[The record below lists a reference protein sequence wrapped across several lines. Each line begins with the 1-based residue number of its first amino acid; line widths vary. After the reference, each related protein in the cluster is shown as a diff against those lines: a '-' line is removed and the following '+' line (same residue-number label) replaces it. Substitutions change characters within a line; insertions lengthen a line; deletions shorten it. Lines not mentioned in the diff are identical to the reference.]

1 MFANA
6 VVLFFASLTL
16 HGQAQRLREMA
27 GDVPEV
33 AEGGDENAQAA
44 ARLEDDFGVIEMR
57 EEDEVVGSLA
67 DAMAANA
74 ESLEDAPEKV
84 ANIER
89 VTRPRLTKYER
100 TRIIGTRATQ
110 IAMGAAAMVEALD
123 ETDPLRIAEK
133 ELNEYRVP
141 LIIRRYLPDGNFE
154 EWKVSEF
161 NPANIVAGAR
171 QAGM

>member
-1 MFANA
+1 
-6 VVLFFASLTL
+6 
-16 HGQAQRLREMA
+16 MA
-27 GDVPEV
+27 GDAGAVEEQVEV
-33 AEGGDENAQAA
+33 TDAM
-44 ARLEDDFGVIEMR
+44 RLEDDYGVIEMR
-57 EEDEVVGSLA
+57 EEDEIVGSLA
-67 DAMAANA
+67 DVVAANA
-74 ESLEDAPEKV
+74 DAAAAVGDDEERV

-110 IAMGAAAMVEALD
+110 IAMGAAPMVEALD

-141 LIIRRYLPDGNFE
+141 LMIRRYLPDGNFE

-161 NPANIVAGAR
+161 NPANQAMAAAGR
-171 QAGM
+171 QAGL